1 MSGAGTVTKLPTF
14 FVSHGAPD
22 FPARPSAA
30 RDALSQLAA
39 TIVRPRAILVATA
52 HWETGAPTLGGS
64 ERPITLHDFPGFDH
78 RVRRRRYPA
87 QGAPDLARR
96 AKVLLDA
103 AGLAASIDPAHG
115 LDQAVWGPLAV
126 LYPEADIPVVPLSVQ
141 PFADAAHHLAVGRA
155 LAPLRDEDVLIIGSG
170 AFTHDTR
177 RMTKPGDETVCPN
190 AARFAAW
197 LGEAL
202 AAGDTAR
209 LLAWEEGPSACTSHS
224 TAEHLFPLFVAY
236 GAAEGEGR
244 LLHASVEQATVAMQI
259 WRFDGA
265 TAERSGEAATA
276 ATA

>member
-1 MSGAGTVTKLPTF
+1 MSRPDTVAPLPAF

-30 RDALSQLAA
+30 RDALSALAR

-52 HWETGAPTLGGS
+52 HWETGGPVLGGA

-87 QGAPDLARR
+87 PGDPALAQR
-96 AKVLLDA
+96 AKALLDA
-103 AGLAASIDPAHG
+103 TGMSAAIDPAHG

-126 LYPEADIPVVPLSVQ
+126 LYPDAEIPVVPLSVQ

-155 LAPLRDEDVLIIGSG
+155 LAPLRREGVLIIGSG

-177 RMTKPGDETVCPN
+177 RMTKPGDDTVCPN
-190 AARFAAW
+190 AARFASW

-209 LLAWEEGPSACTSHS
+209 LLAWEEGPCACTSHS

-236 GAAEGEGR
+236 GAAEGEGT

-259 WRFDGA
+259 WRFDGSG
-265 TAERSGEAATA
+265 TERSDERANAATA
-276 ATA
+276 

>member
-1 MSGAGTVTKLPTF
+1 MTLLPSL

-30 RDALSQLAA
+30 RDALVALRPTLA
-39 TIVRPRAILVATA
+39 RPEAILVATA
-52 HWETGAPTLGGS
+52 HWETGAPALGAAAH
-64 ERPITLHDFPGFDH
+64 PATLHDFVGFDH

-87 QGAPDLARR
+87 PGAPALAER
-96 AKVLLDA
+96 A
-103 AGLAASIDPAHG
+103 AGLLRDAGLDATVDPTRG
-115 LDQAVWGPLAV
+115 LDQAIWSPLSV

-141 PFADAAHHLAVGRA
+141 PFADAAHHIAVGRA
-155 LAPLRDEDVLIIGSG
+155 LAPLRAERVLIVGSG

-177 RMTKPGDETVCPN
+177 RMSKPGDDAVCPN
-190 AARFAAW
+190 AAKFACW

-202 AAGDTAR
+202 AHGDTPR

-236 GAAEGEGR
+236 GAAEGAGS

-265 TAERSGEAATA
+265 EAKRSDMKSESLTA
-276 ATA
+276 